1 MRNIGRMSRAALAG
15 LVAWGTSSHV
25 MAQFAV
31 EANPL
36 YVARY
41 APSGPVVDGMLT
53 SPDEWQQ
60 ASAIVGN
67 WRVLGSGVLDRTNN
81 RFAALWNDAG
91 LFLLHQ
97 VDYGPWAERARGQI
111 DFGYE
116 ALNFYFD
123 PNRDGESN
131 ANQLPTDTGID
142 GYQIAFN
149 QPLGMSEIREGVRT
163 AGFYTEAHVNSPFG
177 DQGGP
182 FSRFDR
188 MVVVQNTSNEQRS
201 GFTEVFIPWANF
213 DATNP
218 DKTGAAFDD
227 TGLYHPESPMDGEQ
241 WYFNVG
247 RIQTNG
253 VVPAWASAAASQFL
267 ASRPHGVLEF
277 RRDPT
282 NPGDYN
288 GDGRCDD
295 LDIDLLA
302 AAIRHG
308 KTEPR
313 FDVNSDGWVN
323 EPDRVYYIE
332 EVKNTFIGDSNLN
345 GQFNTSDF
353 VLAFQRGEYED
364 VLVENSG
371 WADGDWNGDGEFG
384 TADFVFAFQAGA
396 FERGPRVAV
405 AAMPPG
411 SPVPVPEPSGFWG
424 SLATLLWLARRRR

>member
-1 MRNIGRMSRAALAG
+1 MRMVRKLGMAVVASAICAGIALP
-15 LVAWGTSSHV
+15 LS
-25 MAQFAV
+25 AQVAV

-41 APSGPVVDGMLT
+41 APAGPVVDGMLT
-53 SPDEWQQ
+53 SVDEWLQ
-60 ASAIVGN
+60 AAAIVGD
-67 WRVLGSGVLDRTNN
+67 WRALGSGVPDRTNN

-91 LFLLHQ
+91 LYLLHQ
-97 VDYGPWAERARGQI
+97 VDYGQWDDRARGQI

-116 ALNFYFD
+116 TLNFYFD
-123 PNRDGESN
+123 PNGDGESN
-131 ANQLPTDTGID
+131 ANGLPTDSGID

-149 QPLGMSEIREGVRT
+149 QPLGMSEIRAGART

-188 MVVVQNTSNEQRS
+188 MVVVQNTSNDQRT

-218 DKTGAAFDD
+218 DTPGALHGD
-227 TGLYHPESPMDGEQ
+227 TGLYHPEAPLDGEQ

-253 VVPAWASAAASQFL
+253 VVPAWASSATSQFL

-282 NPGDYN
+282 NPGDFN
-288 GDGRCDD
+288 GDGRCDG

-302 AAIRHG
+302 AAIRAG

-313 FDVNSDGWVN
+313 FDVNSDGRVN

-332 EVKNTFIGDSNLN
+332 EVKNTFIGDSNLD

-364 VLVENSG
+364 GLEVNSG
-371 WADGDWNGDGEFG
+371 WAAGDWNGDGDFG
-384 TADFVFAFQAGA
+384 TTDFVFAFQGGA
-396 FERGPRVAV
+396 FERGPRAAAAV
-405 AAMPPG
+405 
-411 SPVPVPEPSGFWG
+411 VPEPSGMGGVF
-424 SLATLLWLARRRR
+424 LAFLALPWMAWRTRGRAAH